1 MSTGQAGWYFLHIT
15 AFLFQMNEFRTK
27 MNSAMPQIPKK
38 PIEEQERN
46 DFESVQEFVDY
57 LIDQDEQSKTK
68 KS

>member
-1 MSTGQAGWYFLHIT
+1 
-15 AFLFQMNEFRTK
+15 MNEFRTK